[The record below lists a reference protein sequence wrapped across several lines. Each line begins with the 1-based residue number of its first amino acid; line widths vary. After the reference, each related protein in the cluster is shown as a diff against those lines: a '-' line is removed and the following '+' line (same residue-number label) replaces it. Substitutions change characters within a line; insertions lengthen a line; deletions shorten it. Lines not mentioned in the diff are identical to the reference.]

1 MNKIKDIE
9 LEILELGQQPDLSKL
24 HDLIE
29 QMDSY
34 VNRYSLIHPLLEPEN
49 LRKSIDQFSNKTR
62 NRGITEL
69 ECLEDFTR
77 RYSESCTNFI
87 LKSVDKYWDY
97 IPNRNTKDI
106 EGRILECFELLRE
119 EFSIRHVRLN
129 NVGSLHS
136 IAKADPQ
143 FIPFT
148 DSPIDDEE
156 LDAYI
161 NELGSAPK
169 RIAILQMMGLIPD
182 VNNPELFNVPCLK
195 RLIVS
200 ITRKNGEN
208 RENEEEKIEKVLYG
222 LRIQMN
228 GGTTRNTAF
237 KESQKSFIEDTV
249 KFLVS
254 CGFDEDEVRNRIPK
268 LIKGTNN

>member
-34 VNRYSLIHPLLEPEN
+34 VNRHSLIHPLLEPEN
-49 LRKSIDQFSNKTR
+49 LRKSIDHFSNISR
-62 NRGITEL
+62 NRGMTEL

-97 IPNRNTKDI
+97 IPHRNTKVF

-119 EFSIRHVRLN
+119 EFSMYHVRLN

-143 FIPFT
+143 FVPFA
-148 DSPIDDEE
+148 DSPLDEDE
-156 LDAYI
+156 LDAYVDK
-161 NELGSAPK
+161 LGSAPK
-169 RIAILQMMGLIPD
+169 RLAILQMMGIIPD
-182 VNNPELFNVPCLK
+182 VNSADFNVPHLK

-200 ITRKNGEN
+200 VTRKEGEN
-208 RENEEEKIEKVLYG
+208 RANEEEKIEKVLYG
-222 LRIQMN
+222 LRKQMN
-228 GGTTRNTAF
+228 GKTTKNTAF
-237 KESQKSFIEDTV
+237 LESQKSFIEDTV

>member
-1 MNKIKDIE
+1 MKKIKDIE

-29 QMDSY
+29 QMDGY

-49 LRKSIDQFSNKTR
+49 LRKSIDHFSNISR
-62 NRGITEL
+62 NRGMTEL

-97 IPNRNTKDI
+97 IPHRNTKVI

-119 EFSIRHVRLN
+119 KFSMYHVRLN

-143 FIPFT
+143 FIPFV
-148 DSPIDDEE
+148 DSSLDGDE
-156 LDAYI
+156 LDAYV
-161 NELGSAPK
+161 NKLGSAPK
-169 RIAILQMMGLIPD
+169 RLAILQMMGIIPD
-182 VNNPELFNVPCLK
+182 VNSAEFNVPHLK

-200 ITRKNGEN
+200 VTRKEGEN
-208 RENEEEKIEKVLYG
+208 RAKEEEKIEKALYG
-222 LRIQMN
+222 LRIQLN
-228 GGTTRNTAF
+228 GGYTKNTAF
-237 KESQKSFIEDTV
+237 KESQKAFIEDTV
-249 KFLVS
+249 KFLIS
-254 CGFDEDEVRNRIPK
+254 CGFDEEEMRKRIPK
-268 LIKGTNN
+268 LIKGTKN